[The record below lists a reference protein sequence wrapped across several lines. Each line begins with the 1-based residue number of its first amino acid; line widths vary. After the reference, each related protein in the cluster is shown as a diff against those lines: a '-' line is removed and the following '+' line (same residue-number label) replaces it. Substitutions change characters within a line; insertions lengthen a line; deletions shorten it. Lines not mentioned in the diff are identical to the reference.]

1 MSSRRTRKNSRRSN
15 RRTRQRGGKPPLDPL
30 ASIFAP
36 PPKKGILAP
45 IKSAE
50 RLVAKAA
57 ELINAGSELP
67 EPTGNKK
74 LKKLNPDK
82 RRKLKGIQV
91 KERIKDRKKKRELS
105 QQNNKLIKEVEEAN
119 AQFSEIQR
127 QFNPKP
133 PSQPRETK
141 KRRPVRKR
149 TRKTRKIIPKK
160 PKTPSPSKRQGSR
173 PTARTR
179 KIIPKPPS
187 KSQNPQKNR
196 RSKRLKDKRLKEK
209 KKRNFLDKIKTTL
222 KTQIN
227 NMDEPFKAAK
237 GRTRNP
243 PNRLTYTK

>member
-50 RLVAKAA
+50 RLAKKAA
-57 ELINAGSELP
+57 KLINAGSELP

-74 LKKLNPDK
+74 LKKLNIPQK
-82 RRKLKGIQV
+82 RKLKGMQV

-105 QQNNKLIKEVEEAN
+105 QQNNKLIDKVNKTN
-119 AQFSEIQR
+119 AQFSEIQK

-133 PSQPRETK
+133 PSQSRNTQS
-141 KRRPVRKR
+141 RRPAPR

-209 KKRNFLDKIKTTL
+209 KKRNFIDEIKTTL

-227 NMDEPFKAAK
+227 NMDKPFLTAK
-237 GRTRNP
+237 RRTRKKRELLNVK
-243 PNRLTYTK
+243 TM

>member
-1 MSSRRTRKNSRRSN
+1 RSNSRSSRSSRTRTQKQLN
-15 RRTRQRGGKPPLDPL
+15 PL
-30 ASIFAP
+30 ASIFP
-36 PPKKGILAP
+36 PATNNRYLEP

-50 RLVAKAA
+50 RLAKKAA

-74 LKKLNPDK
+74 LTKPQK
-82 RRKLKGIQV
+82 RRLKHIQV
-91 KERIKDRKKKRELS
+91 KQRIEKRESERKNKLS
-105 QQNNKLIKEVEEAN
+105 QQNNELIDKVNKTN
-119 AQFSEIQR
+119 AQFSEIQK

-133 PSQPRETK
+133 PSQSRNTQS
-141 KRRPVRKR
+141 RRPAPR

-209 KKRNFLDKIKTTL
+209 KKRNFIDEIKTTL

-227 NMDEPFKAAK
+227 NMDKPFLTAK
-237 GRTRNP
+237 RRTRKKRELLNVK
-243 PNRLTYTK
+243 TM